1 MVSEQEAKDAIRSWV
16 ISRAKSPAPDQIDET
31 TPLFAQRHLSSLHVP
46 ELMLLL
52 ERLRGKPID
61 PEGLGPGDFRN
72 IETIVRRFC
81 VPLCSADAAPPCGDK
96 EGTHA
101 GSNGDLG

>member
-52 ERLRGKPID
+52 ERLRGQPID

-81 VPLCSADAAPPCGDK
+81 VPRQ